1 VEKFCPLT
9 STGSVS
15 AGLHSIHF
23 RSLAIYNVANMSIP
37 EPGESRQLNFPDEQ
51 ARTDFWNAHYPQ
63 LKFLVSNRI
72 RGIQPLAGLES
83 DIAHETIAQFFNGV
97 DDGRFHDTSGPAQIW
112 SLLITIA
119 QRTLNQ
125 QRRTLTAQ
133 KRGGEGQNPDS
144 QAAANQVGFPDA
156 IDHVA
161 DTKDHGAHEEA
172 QLRDLL
178 DHLLGRLPDDEARQI
193 VLHRLEGRTTVEI
206 ADLLGIS
213 NRRVQ
218 RLLREI
224 KRHWEAELLDQP
236 PGP

>member
-1 VEKFCPLT
+1 M
-9 STGSVS
+9 STISD
-15 AGLHSIHF
+15 
-23 RSLAIYNVANMSIP
+23 P
-37 EPGESRQLNFPDEQ
+37 DQTRQLNFADDQ

-63 LKFLVSNRI
+63 LKFLVSYRI
-72 RGIQPLAGLES
+72 RGIPPLVGLES
-83 DIAHETIAQFFNGV
+83 DIAHETIAKFFNGV
-97 DDGRFHDTSGPAQIW
+97 DAGRFHDTSGPPQIW

-125 QRRTLTAQ
+125 QRRTLTAR
-133 KRGGEGQNPDS
+133 KRGGAGANPQT
-144 QAAANQVGFPDA
+144 QAAATQVGWPEA

-161 DTKDHGAHEEA
+161 DTKARGAHEEA
-172 QLRDLL
+172 KLRDLL
-178 DHLLGRLPDDEARQI
+178 DHLLARLPDDDARQI

-224 KRHWEAELLDQP
+224 KRHWEAEFLDHP